1 MKTYIKYGIVA
12 ALLLVSNYASYN
24 LGSQTIEKGSFRTYN
39 TAEALQNERKL
50 TGALMSM
57 LHSYYE
63 FLDVTKDENDSV
75 VARHEFWRV
84 IMDTDAYLVADSI
97 LCEEDWRDFYL
108 FSDGQYYELLQEE
121 LSKIQ

>member
-39 TAEALQNERKL
+39 TAEALQKERKL
-50 TGALMSM
+50 TGALMDM

-75 VARHEFWRV
+75 VARHEFWYEL
-84 IMDTDAYLVADSI
+84 IMETDAFLVADSI
-97 LCEEDWRDFYL
+97 LCEEDWRDF
-108 FSDGQYYELLQEE
+108 
-121 LSKIQ
+121 